1 VAGALAPRFA
11 DQALRAVALAGAL
24 ALVAVLTCVP
34 LGANDF
40 WLQAHIG
47 GMVWS
52 GQGLPQTVLFAF
64 TEVRDFPFH
73 AHEWLPSVAFHLML
87 EGLGYRNLQFVQGA
101 LGLAAF
107 WLAFRLARRLTAS
120 YPVALYLA
128 LVAMVGINYRFF
140 MRPEIFALIFILLQL
155 NLLAEY
161 QLTRRLRYLAWMV
174 PLALVWAN
182 CHGSF
187 PVSLVII
194 GLAGAGDAVDAALA
208 GKGETFRARL
218 RAGLRALAPSAAFGV
233 AMLLATLANPY
244 GYRLFVF
251 AWEFSRWELTRL
263 MIIEWL
269 PTFSAD
275 FMESHAFAVYVYLLL
290 LCAVAVAAFRRQLAA
305 ADVLLL
311 AVFGALSMDRLR
323 HVVLF
328 ALVAVYVVAR
338 LTGPRYAAAPER
350 RPLAL
355 LIAAIALGGGWV
367 AQKGNL
373 YRAYPY
379 YTASNNFSEPMI
391 DFIRERR
398 LQGNVLNSFSLG
410 AELIYRFYP
419 DLRPAVDSRIDAYGE
434 SYNRYLEHIMFNEA
448 AMLAF
453 IERYDVRYMLLLHWE
468 FNNIR
473 GMKGLQQSGWRM
485 LMTDHR
491 MVLLERRSE

>member
-1 VAGALAPRFA
+1 V
-11 DQALRAVALAGAL
+11 LRATALAGAL
-24 ALVAVLTCVP
+24 ALVMVLTCVP
-34 LGANDF
+34 LGPNDF

-52 GQGLPQTVLFAF
+52 GQGLPQTVLFPFA
-64 TEVRDFPFH
+64 EVRDFPFH

-101 LGLAAF
+101 LGLGVF

-128 LVAMVGINYRFF
+128 LVAMAGINYRFF
-140 MRPEIFALIFILLQL
+140 MRPEIFALVFILLQL

-174 PLALVWAN
+174 PLALLWAN

-187 PVSLVII
+187 PIGLVII
-194 GLAGAGDAVDAALA
+194 GLFGAGEAADAALA
-208 GKGETFRARL
+208 AKGQAARARL
-218 RAGLRALAPSAAFGV
+218 RAGLRALAPSAAFGA

-244 GYRLFVF
+244 GYRLYVF
-251 AWEFSRWELTRL
+251 AWDFSRWELTRL
-263 MIIEWL
+263 TIVEWL
-269 PTFSAD
+269 PTFSEY
-275 FMESHAFAVYVYLLL
+275 FMQSNAFAVYVYLLL
-290 LCAVAVAAFRRQLAA
+290 LCGAAVVAFRRRLAA

-311 AVFGALSMDRLR
+311 AAFFALSTDRLR

-338 LTGPRYAAAPER
+338 LTGPRYAGAPER

-355 LIAAIALGGGWV
+355 LIAAIALSGGWV

-373 YRAYPY
+373 FGAYPY

-391 DFIRERR
+391 DFIAERR
-398 LQGNVLNSFSLG
+398 LKGNVLNSFALG

-419 DLRPAVDSRIDAYGE
+419 DLRPSIDSRIDAYGE
-434 SYNRYLEHIMFNEA
+434 AYSAHMDYILINEA
-448 AMLAF
+448 ALLEF
-453 IERYDVRYMLLLHWE
+453 IGRYDVRYMLLLHSE

-485 LMTDHR
+485 LIADHR
-491 MVLLERRSE
+491 MVLLERRSQ